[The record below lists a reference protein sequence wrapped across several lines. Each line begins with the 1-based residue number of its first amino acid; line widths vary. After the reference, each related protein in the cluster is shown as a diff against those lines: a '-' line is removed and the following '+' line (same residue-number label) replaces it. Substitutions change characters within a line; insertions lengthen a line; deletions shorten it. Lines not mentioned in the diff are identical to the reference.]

1 MSPALP
7 QRLPHRLRRA
17 TLLVS
22 LVLAALPAAAT
33 PGVDEPPVPGA
44 PRALALPDIHEDR
57 LPNGLRLVVVP
68 RPSVPLVSVVLHLAP
83 GSSAEPAGRA
93 GLSSLTAQLRLK
105 GARVGG
111 QALSASALAQRAEAL
126 GGALDAGAS
135 RGGLSTSM
143 TVITPN
149 VAQALTLVAA
159 VVRDPLL
166 AADEL
171 ERLKA
176 QTLDS
181 LKIPLADPMQLASLA
196 ATQGAW
202 GASVFGSQA
211 TPASV
216 GRITLDEIR
225 ELQRRLAQPQQA
237 TLVMVGDITPAQARD
252 LAQQT
257 LGDWRGSDAS
267 PPSARREPPAPQTP
281 RTVLVNLPGAGQS
294 GVVVTAPGVATDSPE
309 RRAAQLAT
317 AVLGGGYSARLGAEL
332 RIKRGLTYGATAV
345 HDSQASGG
353 ILKAAAQTKPSTAAE
368 LAQVTMDEMQRLGRE
383 APGADELAARKASL
397 IGGFSRQFDTTGGIA
412 GIVISELERGRQL
425 AQLRQVV
432 PEIEAVSAEQVRDY
446 AARHW
451 QASQLRTV
459 IVGDVAASGPTLKA
473 LDPQALSL
481 EAAALD
487 LESPT
492 LKR

>member
-1 MSPALP
+1 MSPVCP
-7 QRLPHRLRRA
+7 PRLRRL
-17 TLLVS
+17 TLLAS
-22 LVLAALPAAAT
+22 LLLSALPALAT

-44 PRALALPDIHEDR
+44 PRTLTLPAILEER

-68 RPSVPLVSVVLHLAP
+68 RPSLPLVSVVLHLQP

-111 QALSASALAQRAEAL
+111 QALGASALAQRAEAL
-126 GGALDAGAS
+126 GGALEAGAG

-143 TVITPN
+143 TVVTPHLP
-149 VAQALTLVAA
+149 QALTLVAA
-159 VVRDPLL
+159 VVRQPLL

-176 QTLDS
+176 QTLDG

-196 ATQGAW
+196 ASQGAW
-202 GASVFGSQA
+202 GASVFGSQP

-216 GRITLDEIR
+216 GRITLDDIR

-237 TLVMVGDITPAQARD
+237 TLVLVGDIDLAQART

-257 LGDWRGSDAS
+257 LGDWQPGDQAA
-267 PPSARREPPAPQTP
+267 PQARREPPAPQTP

-294 GVVVTAPGVATDSPE
+294 GVVVTAPGVAADSPE

-345 HDSQASGG
+345 HDSQSSGG
-353 ILKAAAQTKPSTAAE
+353 VLKAAAQTKPSSAAE
-368 LAQVTMDEMQRLGRE
+368 LAQVTADEILRLGRE
-383 APGADELAARKASL
+383 APGAEELAARKASL
-397 IGGFSRQFDTTGGIA
+397 IGGFGRQFDSTAGMA
-412 GIVISELERGRQL
+412 GIVIGEIERGRPL
-425 AQLRQVV
+425 AQLSQVV

-451 QASQLRTV
+451 RADQLRTV
-459 IVGDVAASGPTLKA
+459 IVGDVAASGASLKA
-473 LDPQALSL
+473 LDPQALTL
-481 EAAALD
+481 EASALD